1 MFFFYNY
8 DHLLNHLFVKFNW
21 PTRHSHTSEN
31 YSFIGNIQRDILNPL
46 KTAKMERFEKIVND

>member
-21 PTRHSHTSEN
+21 PTRHQSYFRKLQFHRKYTERHSEPSQN
-31 YSFIGNIQRDILNPL
+31 S
-46 KTAKMERFEKIVND
+46 